1 MSNSFAFP
9 SIHDFPPFY
18 TFQPTQTTWQN
29 QVALWSEI
37 ILSYYRHHKLYRL
50 ELSEALNSELFYNKG
65 INRRLKLDTLK
76 MIIDEMV
83 KQGMAEWD
91 SPPKKTTA
99 IIYWRKPEEWATLIN
114 NWVFEAGMTNSI
126 LTVYEI
132 AHGDTTEGLEFHKL
146 DQIILMKSLD
156 ILVKKGVAQ
165 TFQGTSVDDI

>member
-65 INRRLKLDTLK
+65 INR
-76 MIIDEMV
+76 
-83 KQGMAEWD
+83 MAEWD

-165 TFQGTSVDDI
+165 TFQGTSADDI